1 MAIMESSFA
10 LLIFSTALSIPL
22 SVLNSSHLED
32 FNIVPHY
39 MREDHKK
46 WTKDFFERVLKDN
59 LFPVYAIKDTQ
70 MIVYKDGELE
80 FVGGKPEVFGKKK
93 I

>member
-1 MAIMESSFA
+1 
-10 LLIFSTALSIPL
+10 
-22 SVLNSSHLED
+22 
-32 FNIVPHY
+32 
-39 MREDHKK
+39 MREDRKK

-80 FVGGKPEVFGKKK
+80 FVGGKPEVFVKKK